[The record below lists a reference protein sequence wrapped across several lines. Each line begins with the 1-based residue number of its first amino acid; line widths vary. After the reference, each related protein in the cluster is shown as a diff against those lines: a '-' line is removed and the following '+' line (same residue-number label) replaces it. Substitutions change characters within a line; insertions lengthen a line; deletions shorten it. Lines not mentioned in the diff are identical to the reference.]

1 MFVNANGLTMH
12 VQVDG
17 PEAAPVLVL
26 LHSLGTSLHV
36 WDAQARAL
44 AGPFRVVRPDL
55 RGHGLT
61 GVTSGP
67 YSIVGLAAD
76 VLAALDALGIHQAHV
91 GGLSIGGMVAQ
102 SVAHQAPGRV
112 ASLVLCDT
120 ALSIP
125 PAQGWRDRAAL
136 VRAQGIPAV
145 ADAVMARWV
154 TPGFMQAPAASGL
167 RAMLLRTD
175 PEGYAAAAEAIAA
188 ADLSADTAALH
199 VPALVLVGDKDE
211 ATPPAS
217 AQALCDALRG
227 SLVTLPGAAH
237 IPTVEVPDL
246 VADAIRRFLL
256 PDVED
261 FLSAGMA
268 VRRRVLGDA
277 HVDRAMGK
285 ATEFDRDFQAFIT
298 RTAWGGVWTRPGL
311 TLRER
316 SLLVLTILATLG
328 HHEELRL
335 HTRATRNTGATP
347 ADLAEAM
354 MHVAAYAGIPAAN
367 SAMRIVK
374 ETLAERA

>member
-17 PEAAPVLVL
+17 PDAAPVLVL
-26 LHSLGTSLHV
+26 IHSLGTSGHV
-36 WDAQARAL
+36 WDAQAHAL

-61 GVTSGP
+61 EVTPGP
-67 YSIVGLAAD
+67 YTIGGMAAD
-76 VLAALDALGIHQAHV
+76 VIAALDALGIGQAHV

-102 SVAHQAPGRV
+102 SLAHQAPGRV
-112 ASLVLCDT
+112 ASLILCDT
-120 ALSIP
+120 ALVIP

-136 VRAQGIPAV
+136 VRSGGMEAV

-154 TPGFMQAPAASGL
+154 APDFMQDPAALGL
-167 RAMLLRTD
+167 RAMLLRTA

-188 ADLSADTAALH
+188 ADLSADTAALRM
-199 VPALVLVGDKDE
+199 PSLVLVGEKDE
-211 ATPPAS
+211 ATPPSS
-217 AQALCDALRG
+217 AEALQGALNG
-227 SLVTLPGAAH
+227 SLAVLPGAAH
-237 IPTVEVPDL
+237 IPTAEVPDL
-246 VADAIRRFLL
+246 VTDAIRRFLL
-256 PDVED
+256 PEVQDY
-261 FLSAGMA
+261 LAAGMA

-277 HVDRAMGK
+277 HVDRAMGSV
-285 ATEFDRDFQAFIT
+285 TDFDRDFQAFIT
-298 RTAWGGVWTRPGL
+298 RAAWGGVWTRPGL
-311 TLRER
+311 ELRTR

-347 ADLAEAM
+347 ADIAEAM

-374 ETLAERA
+374 ETLAEMG

>member
-1 MFVNANGLTMH
+1 MFVDANGLTMH

-17 PEAAPVLVL
+17 PAAAPVLVL
-26 LHSLGTSLHV
+26 LHSLGTSLHM

-61 GVTSGP
+61 GVTPGP
-67 YSIVGLAAD
+67 YTIAGMAAD
-76 VLAALDALGIHQAHV
+76 VIAALDALGIGQAHV

-102 SVAHQAPGRV
+102 GVAHQAPGRV
-112 ASLVLCDT
+112 ASLILCDT
-120 ALSIP
+120 ALAIP

-136 VRAQGIPAV
+136 VRSGGMEAV
-145 ADAVMARWV
+145 AEPVMARWV
-154 TPGFMQAPAASGL
+154 TPGFMQDPAAIGL
-167 RAMLLRTD
+167 RAMLLRTA

-188 ADLSADTAALH
+188 ADLSADTAALR
-199 VPALVLVGDKDE
+199 VPALVLVGDRDE
-211 ATPPAS
+211 ATPLAS
-217 AQALCDALRG
+217 AQALRDALGG
-227 SLVTLPGAAH
+227 SLAVLPGAAH

-246 VADAIRRFLL
+246 VSDAIRRFLL
-256 PDVED
+256 PEVSD
-261 FLSAGMA
+261 FLAAGMA

-277 HVDRAMGK
+277 HVDRAVSG
-285 ATEFDRDFQAFIT
+285 TTDLDRDFQAFIT

-311 TLRER
+311 DLRTR
-316 SLLVLTILATLG
+316 SLLVLTMLATLG

-347 ADLAEAM
+347 ADIAEAM

-367 SAMRIVK
+367 SAMRVVK
-374 ETLAERA
+374 ETLAGME

>member
-17 PEAAPVLVL
+17 PASAPVLVL
-26 LHSLGTSLHV
+26 IHSLGTSGHV

-61 GVTSGP
+61 EVTPGP
-67 YSIVGLAAD
+67 YTIAGLAAD
-76 VLAALDALGIHQAHV
+76 VIAVMDALGIGQAHI
-91 GGLSIGGMVAQ
+91 GGLSIGGVIAQ
-102 SVAHQAPGRV
+102 SLAHQAPGRV
-112 ASLVLCDT
+112 ASLVLCGT
-120 ALSIP
+120 AMAIP
-125 PAQGWRDRAAL
+125 PAQVWRDRAAL
-136 VRAQGIPAV
+136 VRANGMEPIVDQ
-145 ADAVMARWV
+145 VMARWV
-154 TPGFMQAPAASGL
+154 TPGFMQDPAAQGL
-167 RAMLLRTD
+167 RAMLLRTA
-175 PEGYAAAAEAIAA
+175 PEGYAAAAETLADT
-188 ADLSADTAALH
+188 DLSADTAALR
-199 VPALVLVGDKDE
+199 VPALVIVGDQDQ
-211 ATPPAS
+211 ATPVAS
-217 AQALCDALRG
+217 AEALCAALNG
-227 SLVTLPGAAH
+227 SLQILPGASH

-246 VADAIRRFLL
+246 VTDAIRRFLL
-256 PDVED
+256 PEVQD
-261 FLSAGMA
+261 FLAAGMA

-277 HVDRAMGK
+277 HVDRAMGM
-285 ATEFDRDFQAFIT
+285 ATAFDRDFQTFIT

-316 SLLVLTILATLG
+316 SLLVLTILASLG

-347 ADLAEAM
+347 EDIAEAM

-374 ETLAERA
+374 ETLAEG